1 MQQLQITGAR
11 IAIDLGIFDAINESE
26 APLSVVQLAA
36 KTGAAP
42 ELLGKKTEIRL
53 PASLETDHVQ
63 VVSYGIWPLKVR
75 LKKQARTTSAQ
86 ALLPQCSR
94 IKTTKEE
101 FIICKNFLEYSTNVQ
116 L

>member
-42 ELLGKKTEIRL
+42 ELLGKKT
-53 PASLETDHVQ
+53 ETDHVQ